1 MPPIP
6 QAIVKAGY
14 KTQSEDTSIDAEIL
28 MFQLLRQLTPLQ
40 RAQRTSS
47 FNLAMRRLALTG
59 IKNQHP
65 NATNAQI
72 RQEFVKRCLG
82 AEWLFVLNNQTW
94 SELVIQDPISLAR
107 KIADILEPLNIPYV
121 VGGSVASSLL
131 GESRATQDLD
141 LVIDVNATQ
150 AQQLLAAWEGEFYIS
165 EESAVSEALVSTDAS
180 KSFNVIYL
188 ASMEKADIFVSKGD
202 DPFSRSK
209 MNRRQLH
216 VTDGDPTKGI
226 YIYSPED
233 IILQKL
239 RWYRM
244 TRRESEKQWRDV
256 LGVLKIQGEIL
267 DFDYLWHWA
276 EPLAIVE
283 ELGRSLKESGLRT

>member
-1 MPPIP
+1 MPSIP
-6 QAIVKAGY
+6 KAIVRSGY
-14 KTQSEDTSIDAEIL
+14 KTQSEDTSIDAEVL

-40 RAQRTSS
+40 LCQRTRN
-47 FNLAMRRLALTG
+47 FNLAVRRLALVG

-65 NATNAQI
+65 NATPAQI

-82 AEWLFVLNNQTW
+82 AEWLFILNNQTW

-107 KIADILEPLNIPYV
+107 KIADILELLDIPYM

-131 GESRATQDLD
+131 GESRATLDLD
-141 LVIDVNATQ
+141 LAIALNATQ
-150 AQQLLAAWEGEFYIS
+150 AQQLLAAMQGDFYIS
-165 EESAVSEALVSTDAS
+165 ESAVSEALASNSFS

-188 ASMEKADIFVSKGD
+188 SSLEKADIFILRD
-202 DPFSRSK
+202 EPFSRSK
-209 MNRRQLH
+209 MSRRQLH
-216 VTDGDPTKGI
+216 VTDSDATKSI

-239 RWYRM
+239 RWYKI

-256 LGVLKIQGEIL
+256 LGVLKMQGETL
-267 DFDYLWHWA
+267 DFDYLWQWA
-276 EPLAIVE
+276 ESLKVTD
-283 ELGRSLKESGLRT
+283 ELGRSLQEAGLI